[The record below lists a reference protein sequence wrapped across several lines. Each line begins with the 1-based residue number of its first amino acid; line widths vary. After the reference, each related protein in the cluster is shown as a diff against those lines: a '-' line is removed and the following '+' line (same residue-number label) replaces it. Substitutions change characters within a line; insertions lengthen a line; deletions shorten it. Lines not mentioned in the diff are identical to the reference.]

1 MTLILSILVFLVVFA
16 MEFKLLKMK
25 QPRCRTFRGFFEGRL
40 YEIMVCGLGICLGFS
55 SIINIA
61 MGVESGKS
69 QALLAF
75 VSSIVAL
82 VFSMFEFRMVGEGL
96 FEEGIVIMGLVYD
109 WKNIVDYQVKP
120 VSKREGFASLTIL
133 VKKKSGKKVYRM
145 LLIPDSDY
153 EKFKTNMQ
161 KGMERLGKKQEEE
174 D

>member
-25 QPRCRTFRGFFEGRL
+25 QPRCRTFRGFFEGRF
-40 YEIMVCGLGICLGFS
+40 YEVIVCGLGVCLGFS

-75 VSSIVAL
+75 VSSIATL
-82 VFSMFEFRMVGEGL
+82 CFSLFEFHMVGEGL
-96 FEEGIVIMGLVYD
+96 FEEGIVIMGIVYD
-109 WKNIVDYQVKP
+109 WKDIIDYQVKP
-120 VSKREGFASLTIL
+120 VSKREGWASLTIL
-133 VKKKSGKKVYRM
+133 VKKKSGKNVYRM
-145 LLIPDSDY
+145 LLIPGLDY

>member
-1 MTLILSILVFLVVFA
+1 MVLVLSILVFLVVFA

-25 QPRCRTFRGFFEGRL
+25 QPRCRIFRGFFEGRF
-40 YEIMVCGLGICLGFS
+40 YEVMVCGLGVCLGFS

-61 MGVESGKS
+61 MGVEAGKS

-75 VSSIVAL
+75 VSSIAAL

-96 FEEGIVIMGLVYD
+96 FEEGIVIMGIVYD
-109 WKNIVDYQVKP
+109 WKNIVDYQIKP
-120 VSKREGFASLTIL
+120 VSKREGWASMTIL
-133 VKKKSGKKVYRM
+133 VKKKSGKNAYRM
-145 LLIPDSDY
+145 LLIPESDY

-174 D
+174 E